1 MFIFFSSSVP
11 KALSALA
18 ASDTDEEDHESTP
31 VITTTN
37 GNNENKPTA
46 PLEAVDEKGNFTL
59 VNSEPIKNVLALV
72 KRHSPIVL
80 YIAILQDIFE
90 FRARGLKG
98 VVMFQGCSMT

>member
-1 MFIFFSSSVP
+1 MYVIISACLFFSSSVP

-46 PLEAVDEKGNFTL
+46 PLEAVDEKGNFTSSSFL
-59 VNSEPIKNVLALV
+59 HIVVLKKCGKKCNL
-72 KRHSPIVL
+72 RHYVVL
-80 YIAILQDIFE
+80 FLSQLQLYS
-90 FRARGLKG
+90 R
-98 VVMFQGCSMT
+98 Q

>member
-1 MFIFFSSSVP
+1 MYVIISAYLFFGSSVP

-46 PLEAVDEKGNFTL
+46 PLEAVDEKGNF
-59 VNSEPIKNVLALV
+59 S
-72 KRHSPIVL
+72 SSSFL
-80 YIAILQDIFE
+80 YIV
-90 FRARGLKG
+90 G
-98 VVMFQGCSMT
+98 

>member
-1 MFIFFSSSVP
+1 MYVIISACLFFSSSVP

-46 PLEAVDEKGNFTL
+46 PLEVVDEKGNFTSSFL
-59 VNSEPIKNVLALV
+59 
-72 KRHSPIVL
+72 
-80 YIAILQDIFE
+80 ILILS
-90 FRARGLKG
+90 GLKKCEESAVLDLG
-98 VVMFQGCSMT
+98 MLCFIQFTRYF

>member
-1 MFIFFSSSVP
+1 MYVIISACLFFSSSVP

-46 PLEAVDEKGNFTL
+46 PLEVVDEKGNFTSSFL
-59 VNSEPIKNVLALV
+59 ILILSGLKNVQ
-72 KRHSPIVL
+72 KS
-80 YIAILQDIFE
+80 AILDLGMLCFILFTRY
-90 FRARGLKG
+90 F
-98 VVMFQGCSMT
+98 